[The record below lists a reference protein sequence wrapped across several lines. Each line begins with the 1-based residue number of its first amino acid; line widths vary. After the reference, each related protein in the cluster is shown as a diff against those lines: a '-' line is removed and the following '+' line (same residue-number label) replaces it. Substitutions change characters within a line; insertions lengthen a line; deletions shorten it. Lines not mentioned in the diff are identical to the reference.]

1 MMILVEQTKAS
12 DLLSRKNLP
21 KESAVSSSPSATTMD
36 METTTMPK
44 NDTTALLNIT
54 NSCWNRIRTLV
65 TKKKKEE
72 TKDHN
77 KDYYLRV
84 FVDAGG
90 CSGFTYQFE
99 LDHADIDPQDDVI
112 FVDPSSTT
120 TTTNSTAVSETD
132 GTAARVVIDQTSL
145 SYMKGATLDYVQEMI
160 KSSFEIRE
168 NPQSESACGCGSSFA
183 LKKFASNPAK
193 D

>member
-1 MMILVEQTKAS
+1 MTVLVEQTKAS
-12 DLLSRKNLP
+12 DLLTRKKPPTETPLTSTSTL
-21 KESAVSSSPSATTMD
+21 ESTT
-36 METTTMPK
+36 PN
-44 NDTTALLNIT
+44 NDPVLLNIT

-65 TKKKKEE
+65 TKKKQEE
-72 TKDHN
+72 ISNTDETN
-77 KDYYLRV
+77 QTKDYYLRV

-99 LDHADIDPQDDVI
+99 LDQTEIDPQDDVI
-112 FVDPSSTT
+112 FEDSSSTT
-120 TTTNSTAVSETD
+120 LNPND
-132 GTAARVVIDQTSL
+132 TAARVVVDQTSL
-145 SYMKGATLDYVQEMI
+145 SYMRGATLDYVQEMI

-183 LKKFASNPAK
+183 LKNFAANPAK